1 VYSFVFRQAHALI
14 AINEVPAGG
23 SVQARGREALVIFL
37 LTVEAVVTWVTE
49 AFIAGAHTVAG
60 AVRAGAER
68 AEVHE
73 LGTRWPREAQAAAAA
88 EMHAVRVAGAVVLAW
103 GRGTGVHLFLA
114 GSTEVSFWTQAGES
128 TEVRNTRCSI
138 STWI

>member
-1 VYSFVFRQAHALI
+1 MSGVHAYGQVNTFGEPTSAQMQNKRSKSETGESKDLRPMT
-14 AINEVPAGG
+14 VP
-23 SVQARGREALVIFL
+23 
-37 LTVEAVVTWVTE
+37 TWVTE

-114 GSTEVSFWTQAGES
+114 GSTEVSCQKTQTG
-128 TEVRNTRCSI
+128 TGKK
-138 STWI
+138 